1 MKKMI
6 FGVFAERENAENAI
20 NELEHEG
27 FDPKNI
33 SIVMKNEDDAK
44 VIENNTGADVAGG
57 AATGATTGAV
67 VGGLAGLL
75 IGIGAIAIPG
85 IGALLVAGPI
95 AAALG
100 LTGAAAS
107 TVAGATTG
115 ALAGGLIGALVKLGI
130 PEEDA
135 KVYEERVKSGAILV
149 AVPEMDGKHKE
160 VSSILTDQGAEQV
173 KTVDLKDDN
182 RSEAHKDTEMHTA
195 AHM

>member
-1 MKKMI
+1 MSKMI

-20 NELEHEG
+20 NELENEG

-33 SIVMKNEDDAK
+33 SIVMKNHEDAK
-44 VIENNTGADVAGG
+44 LIEHNTGANVAGGATAG
-57 AATGATTGAV
+57 AATGAV
-67 VGGLAGLL
+67 IGGLAGLL

-85 IGALLVAGPI
+85 IGALLVAGPLV
-95 AAALG
+95 AALG
-100 LTGAAAS
+100 LTGATAS

-135 KVYEERVKSGAILV
+135 KVYEDRVKSGAILV
-149 AVPEMDGKHKE
+149 AVPEMNGKDRE

-173 KTVDLKDDN
+173 KTVDLKGDN
-182 RSEAHKDTEMHTA
+182 RGEGHRNTDMHTTA
-195 AHM
+195 QL

>member
-1 MKKMI
+1 MI
-6 FGVFAERENAENAI
+6 FGVFTERENAENAI

-33 SIVMKNEDDAK
+33 SIIMKNQDDAK
-44 VIENNTGADVAGG
+44 EIENNTGANVTEG
-57 AATGATTGAV
+57 AATGAATGAV

-85 IGALLVAGPI
+85 IGALLVAGPLV
-95 AAALG
+95 AALG

-115 ALAGGLIGALVKLGI
+115 AVAGGLIGALVKLGI

-135 KVYEERVKSGAILV
+135 KVYEEKVKSGAILV
-149 AVPEMDGKHKE
+149 AVPEMVGKQMD
-160 VSSILTDQGAEQV
+160 VSSVLTDHGAEQV
-173 KTVDLKDDN
+173 KTVDLKEDN
-182 RSEAHKDTEMHTA
+182 RSERHSNNTDMHTA
-195 AHM
+195 AQV